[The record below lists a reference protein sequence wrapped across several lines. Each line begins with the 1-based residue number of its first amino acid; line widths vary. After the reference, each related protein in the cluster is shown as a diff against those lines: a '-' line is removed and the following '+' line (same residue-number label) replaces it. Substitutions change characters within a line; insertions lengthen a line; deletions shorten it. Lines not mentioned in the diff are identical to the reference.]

1 VFSPSTG
8 SIDPFENDRNPDH
21 HNNSS
26 TVENAMMTK
35 PSRSVFRLTA
45 LVLPLAALAGMSAT
59 AQADDW
65 APTRSIEFIAPAN
78 PGGGWDTL
86 VRTVSRVIQEE
97 GLAERNFAAINV
109 PGGGG
114 AVAWAQIA
122 RDSGNPHKLFATSPP
137 LILVPLAG
145 ASRYDHTD
153 FTPVARLITDYSI
166 VLVRDD
172 SDYTDIND
180 LVDALRERPNLS
192 IGGGSAPGSMDHISI
207 AGFASAAGLEA
218 AGVNYIAFS
227 GGGEAM
233 TNLMGGHVEAVIT
246 GAGEA
251 SGQLGEGSE
260 LRALGVSSPGASG
273 GVLSDIPT
281 YQEQGIDYTF
291 DIWRGVMGTPD
302 MPAEAVAYYEDLFA
316 QMLETDGWQQARDQ
330 LGWIDAY
337 QDSEEFGAFLDE
349 QKEQFSEV
357 LSELGLIGQ

>member
-1 VFSPSTG
+1 MTAKQHLTRFSA
-8 SIDPFENDRNPDH
+8 I
-21 HNNSS
+21 
-26 TVENAMMTK
+26 
-35 PSRSVFRLTA
+35 
-45 LVLPLAALAGMSAT
+45 VLPLAAVVGMSTA
-59 AQADDW
+59 AQADEW
-65 APTRSIEFIAPAN
+65 APTRNIEFIAPAN

-86 VRTVSRVIQEE
+86 VRTTSRVIQEE
-97 GLAERNFAAINV
+97 GLAERSFGAINV

-137 LILVPLAG
+137 IILVPLAG

-153 FTPVARLITDYSI
+153 FTPIARLITDYSI

-172 SDYTDIND
+172 SPFED
-180 LVDALRERPNLS
+180 LPSLIEAMEENPQLS
-192 IGGGSAPGSMDHISI
+192 VGGGSAPGSMDHISM
-207 AGFASAAGLEA
+207 AGLAAAAGLDA
-218 AGVNYIAFS
+218 AAVNYIPFS

-233 TNLMGGHVEAVIT
+233 TSLMGGHVEAVIT

-260 LRALGVSSPGASG
+260 LRALGVSAPERLGGALAD
-273 GVLSDIPT
+273 VPT
-281 YQEQGIDYTF
+281 YQEQDIDYTF

-316 QMLETDGWQQARDQ
+316 QMLETDGWEQAREQ

-349 QKEQFSEV
+349 QKEEFSTI
-357 LSELGLIGQ
+357 LGDLGLLGE

>member
-1 VFSPSTG
+1 
-8 SIDPFENDRNPDH
+8 
-21 HNNSS
+21 
-26 TVENAMMTK
+26 MTAK
-35 PSRSVFRLTA
+35 RHLVRLTA
-45 LVLPLAALAGMSAT
+45 LALPLTAVASVATT

-65 APTRSIEFIAPAN
+65 EPTSSIEFIAPAN

-86 VRTVSRVIQEE
+86 VRTTSRVIQEE
-97 GLAERNFAAINV
+97 GLAERSFAAINV

-137 LILVPLAG
+137 IILVPLAG

-153 FTPVARLITDYSI
+153 FTPIARLITDYSI

-172 SDYTDIND
+172 ADYADLSE

-192 IGGGSAPGSMDHISI
+192 VGGGSAPGSMDHISI
-207 AGFASAAGLEA
+207 AGLASAAGLNA
-218 AGVNYIAFS
+218 AEVNYIPFS

-260 LRALGVSSPGASG
+260 LRALGVSSPERLG
-273 GVLSDIPT
+273 GVLADIPT

-291 DIWRGVMGTPD
+291 DIWRGVMGAPD

-330 LGWIDAY
+330 LGWLDAY
-337 QDSEEFGAFLDE
+337 QDSEAFGTFLDE
-349 QKEQFSEV
+349 QKAEFSEV
-357 LSELGLIGQ
+357 LTELGLIGQ